1 MAVSC
6 SNDMAG
12 GVTWLLS
19 EFNEHQPGAALKDKQ
34 TFKVKQLGNEK
45 Y

>member
-6 SNDMAG
+6 SSDMAG

-19 EFNEHQPGAALKDKQ
+19 EFNEHQPGEALKDK
-34 TFKVKQLGNEK
+34 TFKVKQLEK
-45 Y
+45 GDY